1 MVDSNVS
8 IPKKSIHIPASS
20 HRISNMGF
28 HKLEFK
34 ILGSD
39 SIEDEHNNPYNDGKH
54 NNTYNSSSYRTHDS
68 LSRGG

>member
-1 MVDSNVS
+1 
-8 IPKKSIHIPASS
+8 
-20 HRISNMGF
+20 MGF

-54 NNTYNSSSYRTHDS
+54 NNTYNGSSYRTHDS